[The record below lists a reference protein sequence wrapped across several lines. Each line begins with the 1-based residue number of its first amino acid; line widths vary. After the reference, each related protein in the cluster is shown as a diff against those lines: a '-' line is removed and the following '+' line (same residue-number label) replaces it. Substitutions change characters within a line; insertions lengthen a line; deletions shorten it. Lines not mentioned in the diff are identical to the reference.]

1 MVGLSKVAHRDSA
14 VHNGPHNDGE
24 DGGGQIGLDKKEIE
38 KDKNATTK
46 S

>member
-1 MVGLSKVAHRDSA
+1 M
-14 VHNGPHNDGE
+14 HNRPHNDADVG
-24 DGGGQIGLDKKEIE
+24 DADGGQIGPDKKEIE